1 MFLQKG
7 EASTMHLLCY
17 NYLFDVCVRAC
28 VHVCTT
34 AHLWRSEDDL
44 YELTLYFQYLN
55 PRARTQVSRL
65 SGRGFY
71 PLSHFAGPPNT
82 YLCRPQISP
91 MS

>member
-1 MFLQKG
+1 MFFQKG

-44 YELTLYFQYLN
+44 YELTL
-55 PRARTQVSRL
+55 
-65 SGRGFY
+65 
-71 PLSHFAGPPNT
+71 
-82 YLCRPQISP
+82 
-91 MS
+91 